1 MQYVGSPNQARSL
14 LITVTPSSRS
24 PGQFEARL
32 NDRQLCVSKTPF
44 FEAARVLMAE
54 GVDPRTMLVMRHA
67 GSQTDS
73 LRASLAAASAL
84 TVEETIYGPKLR
96 RWKPF
101 SALDGSLRIAP
112 TVPSGS
118 WSHAKD
124 SDALQRV
131 KAEGEIRERRSQK
144 LNTEP

>member
-54 GVDPRTMLVMRHA
+54 GVDPR
-67 GSQTDS
+67 TDS